1 IICANVPLVVEKKV
15 ELLAIANIQ
24 NRLETLASILAAET
38 EVLELEHKIN
48 TKVRKKLE
56 KTQKE
61 YFLHE
66 QLKEI
71 QKELGTDKEDPTG
84 AKELEEKIKAKN
96 LPQEIHVK
104 CEKELKRLA
113 RMQPISPESALLR
126 TYLEWIT
133 DLPWTER
140 TPENKDIDEAQK
152 ILDED
157 HYDLKEVKERVLDFI
172 AVRLLK
178 EKTKGP
184 ILCFVGPPGTGKT
197 SLGRSVARAL
207 GREFIRVSLGGIRD
221 EAEIRGHRKTYVG
234 ALPGKI
240 IQAMK
245 KAGRRNPVFL
255 LDEIDKMSSD
265 FRGDPA
271 SALLEVLDPEQN
283 SSFADHY
290 LEVPYDLSDIMF
302 ITTANSVHNIPFP
315 LRDRMEIIHI
325 PGYTEFEK
333 TGREAGLQIIKNAI
347 NFNGIDDLDFH
358 IQCNLYEDALMSIG
372 ENVFVE
378 IQGNNAEFYT
388 VDSGETV
395 PDDCYTVLEKVIK
408 PYYCQLAQVDGY
420 WSIINQQE
428 YVSEYDIFDYSTLTQ
443 STGGGA
449 VDRTVSITSHYR
461 PADSKFEL
469 SKNPAIKILRLLF
482 RNKNLGSNEIAT
494 NPDFEDGGTPPAG
507 WSNSGWD
514 AFSTTTLGDGNK
526 VGNTTESTTNSDS
539 KYIEV
544 ASFTLAGVTTSEQ
557 DFVQSSFRV
566 KIKSITFSSPGVRH
580 PVVYAALVDPLS
592 NLIPGNIASLSEV
605 DGEFVVIEDS
615 FPITLNGLYSL
626 RLYVVPHA
634 TSPTSQLTYY
644 WDDLNVVHS
653 STANTTTDSLYINTS
668 ASAGYQVIEEEIYF
682 ADSFQESD
690 IGALNDGVTL
700 TSSWTRYNKA
710 PENLS
715 LAYLFAQQYLNDRQA
730 YHDLLRIDLFDIDG
744 TINFHSI
751 LVLDSKYYSFSEY
764 SKNSKTKLISG
775 TLKQVDNTSDVSFT
789 FSPQTLLSKFGE
801 SSQTVEFDTIGFAT
815 QTWALSTFGSKTITE
830 EISGLWDFTHATG
843 LKVGG
848 IGFTSTDIGNWN
860 TAFGWGDHSTAG
872 YVTSAMQNFIDD
884 LTPQAG
890 GHISMGAYKIVQGVI
905 DTLGLSIDDNA
916 GNVTIDGG
924 LTVTLNNLTV
934 NAVQVATQTWVTDQN
949 YIDFGADGQIDG
961 TWNLADQNVF
971 IIGPTGAGQSSLE
984 FNIANNVAINLGT
997 GTRFDVIGGD
1007 GIYDD
1012 GTAVS
1017 LAGHAH
1023 PYTDITSPPW
1033 MSDVIDDT
1041 TPQLGGHLSLGANKL
1056 VQGAVDTSGI
1066 SVTSSGGNV
1075 TIDGGLTVTANS
1087 ITKNGAQVATE
1098 AYADAASGADLSA
1111 NEEITGTWNVAD
1123 QTQFRIGPL
1132 TTDYFIYSVSNDVQL
1147 QLGTGTKFDV
1157 IGGDGI
1163 YDDGV
1168 RVLMPNVVQNIT
1180 LAKTFINE
1188 I

>member
-1 IICANVPLVVEKKV
+1 MAITVKYRMDWKDQFQGDDFRVDYEMEYSGAVIGLGHTIDSSFEANYNDGEGWIVGSEAVMSFYVSEANKAAYDADFYDSNYKDIKV
-15 ELLAIANIQ
+15 KYYVNSVLKWVGWLKPENTT
-24 NRLETLASILAAET
+24 R
-38 EVLELEHKIN
+38 EV
-48 TKVRKKLE
+48 
-56 KTQKE
+56 
-61 YFLHE
+61 F
-66 QLKEI
+66 
-71 QKELGTDKEDPTG
+71 
-84 AKELEEKIKAKN
+84 
-96 LPQEIHVK
+96 
-104 CEKELKRLA
+104 
-113 RMQPISPESALLR
+113 SPEVQYRVSA
-126 TYLEWIT
+126 T
-133 DLPWTER
+133 DGL
-140 TPENKDIDEAQK
+140 N
-152 ILDED
+152 
-157 HYDLKEVKERVLDFI
+157 DLKDV
-172 AVRLLK
+172 
-178 EKTKGP
+178 
-184 ILCFVGPPGTGKT
+184 
-197 SLGRSVARAL
+197 
-207 GREFIRVSLGGIRD
+207 
-221 EAEIRGHRKTYVG
+221 
-234 ALPGKI
+234 
-240 IQAMK
+240 
-245 KAGRRNPVFL
+245 
-255 LDEIDKMSSD
+255 
-265 FRGDPA
+265 
-271 SALLEVLDPEQN
+271 
-283 SSFADHY
+283 
-290 LEVPYDLSDIMF
+290 
-302 ITTANSVHNIPFP
+302 
-315 LRDRMEIIHI
+315 
-325 PGYTEFEK
+325 GYTGFEN

-372 ENVFVE
+372 ENIFVE

-395 PDDCYTVLEKVIK
+395 PDDCYTVLEKIIK

-461 PADSKFEL
+461 PADFKFEL

-539 KYIEV
+539 KYIEA

-730 YHDLLRIDLFDIDG
+730 YHDLLRIDLFDIDE

-815 QTWALSTFGSKTITE
+815 QTWALSTFGSKAITE
-830 EISGLWDFTHATG
+830 EISGLWNFTHASG

-848 IGFTSTDIGNWN
+848 TGFTSTDIGNWN

-890 GHISMGAYKIVQGVI
+890 GHISMGANKIVQGAV

-916 GNVTIDGG
+916 G
-924 LTVTLNNLTV
+924 
-934 NAVQVATQTWVTDQN
+934 
-949 YIDFGADGQIDG
+949 
-961 TWNLADQNVF
+961 
-971 IIGPTGAGQSSLE
+971 S
-984 FNIANNVAINLGT
+984 
-997 GTRFDVIGGD
+997 
-1007 GIYDD
+1007 
-1012 GTAVS
+1012 
-1017 LAGHAH
+1017 
-1023 PYTDITSPPW
+1023 
-1033 MSDVIDDT
+1033 
-1041 TPQLGGHLSLGANKL
+1041 
-1056 VQGAVDTSGI
+1056 
-1066 SVTSSGGNV
+1066 V

-1098 AYADAASGADLSA
+1098 AYADAAAGIQTNDSPTLTGNWSWDDDKGLLFGTAGGGPKIYAATVGPNYHDLMIDLVAGADMVIRDTTGADILKLLTDGSGGSFAGNWGFSSISADVINFTGNSTSDNRGIAFNNRTALSA
-1111 NEEITGTWNVAD
+1111 DYNDGFLRLNNISEFTNGVYTPGTIRADGGLFVDSSGRGIKAVTGSYGTVQTIGTGVGFYEGYNIGGNAVFMSLSSTGAWGLYDDTNNEWGLKFTRNAGAQLYFNGTEKLVIVTGGVNITGAVRATGENEAWDTSDIRLKEKIVDIDPNEALEAIKNWRTVKYWHK
-1123 QTQFRIGPL
+1123 TKKKWEIGFIAQEVEK
-1132 TTDYFIYSVSNDVQL
+1132 DYPEIVREDDNGIKMIHYGKLD
-1147 QLGTGTKFDV
+1147 TV
-1157 IGGDGI
+1157 IGAAI
-1163 YDDGV
+1163 KA
-1168 RVLMPNVVQNIT
+1168 
-1180 LAKTFINE
+1180 LANG
-1188 I
+1188 